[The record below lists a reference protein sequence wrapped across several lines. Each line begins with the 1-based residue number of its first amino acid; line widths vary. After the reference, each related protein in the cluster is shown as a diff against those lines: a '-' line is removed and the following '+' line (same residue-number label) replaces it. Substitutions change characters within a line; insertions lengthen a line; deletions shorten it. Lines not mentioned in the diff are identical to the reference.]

1 VNYDSIVATDYC
13 RTGFGPISICFQT
26 KILSPNTVKV
36 IRQSIIQEVSHVNCN
51 RVGNRCTLLKC
62 ITLCA
67 LINICK
73 IQFKY
78 VLKGFIACA

>member
-1 VNYDSIVATDYC
+1 VNYDSIVATGYC
-13 RTGFGPISICFQT
+13 RRGFGPISICFKT
-26 KILSPNTVKV
+26 KILSPDRVKI
-36 IRQSIIQEVSHVNCN
+36 IRQRIIQEVSHVNCN
-51 RVGNRCTLLKC
+51 SVGNRCTLLKC

-78 VLKGFIACA
+78 VLKSFIAYA